1 MPDSQNNV
9 RNRRRKILID
19 KPLQIRYT
27 IMVVVLII
35 AYSALLIYTVH
46 SNSTTTTN
54 MLLELIDNK
63 PELAGKFKSVD
74 TITVLISVIGMGIA
88 TLIITYIGIFSTHKV
103 AGPIYRFKKHLSS
116 IKEGNFSVRTY
127 LRKNDMLN
135 ELADDFNQ
143 ASEKL
148 KEFVENDIVF
158 SEDVCRKIQ
167 SIQSQL
173 DQQSIGPD
181 ELSEALNGLQT
192 DIEDF
197 IKTKKLSIG
206 MI

>member
-54 MLLELIDNK
+54 MLLELIDHK
-63 PELAGKFKSVD
+63 PELAGKFKSID

>member
-1 MPDSQNNV
+1 
-9 RNRRRKILID
+9 
-19 KPLQIRYT
+19 
-27 IMVVVLII
+27 MVVVLII